1 MVLLILGEQKMT
13 DFLYGFIKGLSP
25 ALQWLMFIV
34 ATVIGFVCLV
44 KFADIFVDS
53 ASNLAKIFKIPA
65 IVIGL
70 TIVAFG
76 TSAPEASVS
85 ITAVIN
91 GSNGISVGNIVGSNI
106 FNLFLILAVS
116 ALIAPVAIKRY
127 LVKRDLMMMLL
138 SSIMMVVFAFAF
150 PAGENSALVW
160 FEGLIMLVA
169 FIIYLV
175 VMIKREI
182 AQSKIKMHTIDP
194 EYAEKEFGKPKGIWI
209 TLLLIVISL
218 VGIVVGGTLVNV
230 GAKGIVV
237 GIGASETLAGLT
249 VCAIGTSLPEL
260 VTSIT
265 AMKKNEND
273 IAVGN
278 VVGSNIF
285 NVMLILGVC
294 SLISPLTLDLFA
306 IIDIVIMFVLFA
318 IFFIYSIFNKQL
330 GKKMAIA
337 MITIYVLYFAFIIIR
352 EYIPLF

>member
-1 MVLLILGEQKMT
+1 MCLGEQKMT
-13 DFLYGFIKGLSP
+13 EFLYGYIQGFNPIFSWILFILST
-25 ALQWLMFIV
+25 I
-34 ATVIGFVCLV
+34 IGFVCLV
-44 KFADIFVDS
+44 KFADVFVDS

-85 ITAVIN
+85 ITATIN
-91 GSNGISVGNIVGSNI
+91 GSNGISVGNIIGSNI
-106 FNLFLILAVS
+106 FNLFFILAIS

-127 LVKRDLMMMLL
+127 LVKRDLMMMLI

-150 PAGENSALVW
+150 PFGENNALMW

-175 VMIKREI
+175 IMIKREI

-194 EYAEKEFGKPKGIWI
+194 EYAEQEFGKPKSIGV
-209 TLLLIVISL
+209 TLLLIFVSL
-218 VGIVVGGTLVNV
+218 IGIIVGGTLVNV

-237 GIGASETLAGLT
+237 GIGASENLAGLT

-260 VTSIT
+260 VTSIV
-265 AMKKNEND
+265 AMRKNEND

-306 IIDIVIMFVLFA
+306 IIDIVIMFVLFI

-337 MITIYVLYFAFIIIR
+337 MIIIYVLYFAFIIVR
-352 EYIPLF
+352 EYVPLF